1 MLQTLIDQELLMA
14 KALEEKLDRSPEVL
28 LALEAARREAL
39 SRAYLEAIAN
49 KVEKPS
55 DQEIN
60 NYYDLNPNLFALR
73 SIFEYRELLL
83 PMQTPDFAAVAEK
96 LKTSKTLDQAAAL
109 LTGMSVKFTT
119 SKGVRAAEQ
128 TPADLLTKLSYAKP
142 GETLAVENNLGLSM
156 VEITKIDKASIDL
169 ETAKPII
176 TNLLINQRRNQAM
189 NNAVGDL
196 RKAAKITYLDSKLK
210 PQ

>member
-1 MLQTLIDQELLMA
+1 
-14 KALEEKLDRSPEVL
+14 
-28 LALEAARREAL
+28 
-39 SRAYLEAIAN
+39 
-49 KVEKPS
+49 
-55 DQEIN
+55 
-60 NYYDLNPNLFALR
+60 
-73 SIFEYRELLL
+73 
-83 PMQTPDFAAVAEK
+83 
-96 LKTSKTLDQAAAL
+96 
-109 LTGMSVKFTT
+109 MSVKFTT
-119 SKGVRAAEQ
+119 NKGVRAAEQ

-142 GETLAVENNLGLSM
+142 GEILAVENNLGLSM

-189 NNAVGDL
+189 NSAVGDL